1 MEPIIELRN
10 LTRTYQA
17 GEDVF
22 AALKNIDVAIYPGEM
37 VAIIGQ
43 SGSGKST
50 LMNVLG
56 CLDRDWTGSY
66 RFKGED
72 VSALAPDEVARLR
85 RENFGFIFQRY
96 QLLADLDAAENVE
109 MPSIYAGAQVS
120 ARRRRAES
128 LLTRLGL
135 ADRMDQRPSELSG
148 GQQQRVSVARAL
160 MNGGDV
166 ILADEPTGA
175 LDKRSGAEL
184 MALLTELHQQG
195 HTIIVVTHDQEV
207 AKQAA
212 RIIEISDGRIVADTS
227 KGEATPVALSKP
239 GLRQAPW
246 WREGVNH

>member
-96 QLLADLDAAENVE
+96 QLLPDLDAVENVE
-109 MPSIYAGAQVS
+109 IPSVYAGAAVS
-120 ARRRRAES
+120 ARRARAEQ
-128 LLTRLGL
+128 LLVQLGL
-135 ADRMDQRPSELSG
+135 AERLDHRPSELSG
-148 GQQQRVSVARAL
+148 VQQQRVSVARAL

-175 LDKRSGAEL
+175 LDRRSGADL
-184 MALLTELHQQG
+184 MALLAELHREG
-195 HTIIVVTHDQEV
+195 HTIIIVTHDPEV
-207 AKQAA
+207 AAKAE
-212 RIIEISDGRIVADTS
+212 RIVEISDGVIISDKS
-227 KGEATPVALSKP
+227 KSDEPLAVLAKETM
-239 GLRQAPW
+239 
-246 WREGVNH
+246 